1 MGIALSPRQL
11 AMLQAMDL
19 SPMRLRRP
27 GTPAAPPEGSAAL
40 AIDFD
45 HPLFA
50 AVWRASGLDP
60 ARPSEFDWEAW
71 AKAVQLPMLD
81 ALARDPQAKRRLWR
95 RLRARRGRPA

>member
-1 MGIALSPRQL
+1 MGLALSPRQL

-19 SPMRLRRP
+19 SPMRLR
-27 GTPAAPPEGSAAL
+27 GSGAAPQEGQAAC
-40 AIDFD
+40 AEIDFE

-60 ARPSEFDWEAW
+60 ARPSEFDWAAW
-71 AKAVQLPMLD
+71 ARAVQLPVLD
-81 ALARDPQAKRRLWR
+81 ALARDPQAKRQLWR